1 MLIKFYEES
10 PHFKESIKILKRRY
24 NTTASSRA
32 VRRCVLEFS
41 KSGQDY
47 DQLLEVIKLKNQEIE
62 HLRKV
67 IDTLMRYEK

>member
-1 MLIKFYEES
+1 MLIKFTEES
-10 PHFKESIKILKRRY
+10 PNFKEAIKILKSRY

-47 DQLLEVIKLKNQEIE
+47 DQLLEVIKLKDQEIS

-67 IDTLMRYEK
+67 IDKLMGY

>member
-1 MLIKFYEES
+1 MLIKFTSES
-10 PHFKESIKILKRRY
+10 PHFLEAIKILKRRY

-47 DQLLEVIKLKNQEIE
+47 DQLLEIIELKNKEIE

-67 IDTLMRYEK
+67 IEKLMGY